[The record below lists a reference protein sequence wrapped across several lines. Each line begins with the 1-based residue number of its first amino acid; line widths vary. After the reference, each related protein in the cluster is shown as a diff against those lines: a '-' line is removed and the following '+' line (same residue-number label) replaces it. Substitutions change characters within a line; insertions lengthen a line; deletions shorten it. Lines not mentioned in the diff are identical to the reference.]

1 VSIEKKRAKFWSR
14 SNRGNKQQIYNAD
27 GANHADG
34 ADGADKTCNLDG
46 VDGAFCAARCCVRR
60 WCWILGASGH
70 LALTRPEV
78 KEAEDGAAL

>member
-1 VSIEKKRAKFWSR
+1 MKKKNERVSIEKKRAKFWSR

-46 VDGAFCAARCCVRR
+46 VDSAFCAARCCVRR
-60 WCWILGASGH
+60 
-70 LALTRPEV
+70 
-78 KEAEDGAAL
+78 

>member
-1 VSIEKKRAKFWSR
+1 MAPLCELQG
-14 SNRGNKQQIYNAD
+14 RGISVCGALRAD
-27 GANHADG
+27 G
-34 ADGADKTCNLDG
+34 
-46 VDGAFCAARCCVRR
+46 AARCCVRR